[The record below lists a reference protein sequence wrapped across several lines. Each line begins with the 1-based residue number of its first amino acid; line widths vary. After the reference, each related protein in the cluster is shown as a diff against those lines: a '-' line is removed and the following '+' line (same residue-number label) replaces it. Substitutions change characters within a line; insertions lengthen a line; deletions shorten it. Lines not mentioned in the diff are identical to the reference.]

1 MATIKY
7 AQYRARA
14 KRLATRNHNED
25 GEIYPSMT
33 DQSGAEDSDVNVI
46 VKRYGVYGTVPS
58 GKNPPQFG
66 ADYSE
71 IPTDL
76 RDMIESARMLEIYRG
91 QLPDAL
97 KALNVEDLI
106 TMTPQAIADIL
117 KPPVKLPVEEGKT
130 T

>member
-1 MATIKY
+1 MKLNY
-7 AQYRARA
+7 ADYKKRANL
-14 KRLATRNHNED
+14 LASVNNE
-25 GEIYPSMT
+25 PTKT

-46 VKRYGVYGTVPS
+46 VKRYGVYGTTPS
-58 GKNPPQFG
+58 GLKQPQFG
-66 ADYSE
+66 TDYSE

-91 QLPDAL
+91 ELPEAL
-97 KALNVEDLI
+97 RALNVEDLI

-117 KPPVKLPVEEGKT
+117 KPPAPKPANQEST